1 MKYSR
6 LVSTGSYLPGKPIS
20 NEELAQRLAKLGIET
35 SDEWILSR
43 TGIKQRYLV
52 NEQSPLSTGDLAV
65 RASRLALE
73 KASVSPEEVD
83 LIIVATTT
91 PDRIFPSTA
100 CYVQNALGCKR
111 ASAFD
116 LQAVCSGFVYALS
129 VADSMIRSGSANYV
143 LVIGSEVLSRIL
155 DWKDRTTCV
164 LFGDGA
170 GVALLKSSDTPGI
183 LSSVLGSDGQFG
195 TGVLA
200 SDARIE
206 GGQIVGDP
214 FIRMDGKVVF
224 RMAVEKLYDSALQV
238 LSKAG
243 YTPNDVDLYIPHQA
257 NIRIMTMVAHKLG
270 IDAEKMM
277 ISLDSHGNTSAAS
290 VPISLDKAMNT
301 NKLRKGALVLLQGV
315 GGGFTWGSVL
325 LRI

>member
-20 NEELAQRLAKLGIET
+20 NDELAQRLAKLGVET

-65 RASRLALE
+65 RASRSALE

-111 ASAFD
+111 ASSFD

-129 VADSMIRSGSANYV
+129 VADSMIRSGSANCV

-195 TGVLA
+195 VGVLA

-214 FIRMDGKVVF
+214 FIRMDGKTVF
-224 RMAVEKLYDSALQV
+224 RMAVEKLHDSALQV

-243 YTPNDVDLYIPHQA
+243 YTPSDVDLYIPHQA

-301 NKLRKGALVLLQGV
+301 HKLREGSLALLQGV